1 MAHSYR
7 DAAAT
12 AAELGMISEDG
23 VAVASQYLEQVWTLE
38 TGNNGMF
45 ITVIADSDESFR
57 PDFGL

>member
-1 MAHSYR
+1 
-7 DAAAT
+7 
-12 AAELGMISEDG
+12 MISEDG